1 MACSIMIKDQEH
13 KMGPEPGLHYKSQ
26 KSIFSDRALI
36 DISYNIEKKKNYH
49 HWDWVLALQALVRP
63 FKFKL

>member
-36 DISYNIEKKKNYH
+36 DISYNIEKKKTTITGTEC
-49 HWDWVLALQALVRP
+49 
-63 FKFKL
+63 

>member
-36 DISYNIEKKKNYH
+36 DISYNIEKKKLPSLGLS
-49 HWDWVLALQALVRP
+49 VSSTGFGETFQI
-63 FKFKL
+63 